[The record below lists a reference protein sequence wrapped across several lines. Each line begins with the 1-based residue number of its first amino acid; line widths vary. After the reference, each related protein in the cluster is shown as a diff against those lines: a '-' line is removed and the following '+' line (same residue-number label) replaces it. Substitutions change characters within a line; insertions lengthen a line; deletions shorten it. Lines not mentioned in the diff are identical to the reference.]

1 MTAFTGYNLALSL
14 YITDG
19 GYIRKVLVLFILES
33 KSLSVGFIWL
43 LLADV
48 YKNICVYKYTYIEG
62 IYKLR

>member
-19 GYIRKVLVLFILES
+19 GYIRKGFGLFILEP
-33 KSLSVGFIWL
+33 KSLSVGFMWL

-48 YKNICVYKYTYIEG
+48 YGNIYVCINILT
-62 IYKLR
+62 

>member
-1 MTAFTGYNLALSL
+1 MTAFTRYNLALSL

-33 KSLSVGFIWL
+33 KSLSVGFVWL

-48 YKNICVYKYTYIEG
+48 YKNIYVCINILT
-62 IYKLR
+62 